1 MFLITLI
8 KEEKTMSTNDLS
20 SSIIITNMPQEMYN
34 DGLYYLNEAK
44 KLNCDKH
51 FAKWRFFRSAIIN
64 FCISTESFL
73 HQTIVHYLRQKKSL
87 NKLNKYET
95 DWLDYLENPNSSVEM
110 NKLKYGTSVKKK
122 FIKVLG
128 WVISSDLEKNQD
140 YMSKFN
146 NYKNLAEFRN
156 KIVHYSTSYHS
167 SVYTQIENWANQ
179 APNIVSEMIIAIH
192 DVAPIDTHSPNWVSS
207 KTYIDFDNKQ

>member
-1 MFLITLI
+1 MFLIALI

-44 KLNCDKH
+44 KLNCDQR

-73 HQTIVHYLRQKKSL
+73 HQTIVHYLKQK
-87 NKLNKYET
+87 NRPNKYEQ
-95 DWLDYLENPNSSVEM
+95 DWLDYLVNPNSTIDHKS
-110 NKLKYGTSVKKK
+110 LKYGISIYPK
-122 FIKVLG
+122 FVKVLG
-128 WVISSDLEKNQD
+128 WVISSDLEKNRD

-156 KIVHYSTSYHS
+156 KIVHYSTSNHS
-167 SVYTQIENWANQ
+167 PVYSQIENWANQ